1 MSDDDEDDFDR
12 IIKLIIVGDSGVG
25 KTNVLTR
32 FTDNQ
37 FNLESKATI
46 GVEFKSRSLKLKG

>member
-1 MSDDDEDDFDR
+1 MSDEEEDDFDR

-32 FTDNQ
+32 FTDN
-37 FNLESKATI
+37 
-46 GVEFKSRSLKLKG
+46 

>member
-1 MSDDDEDDFDR
+1 MSDEDEDDFDR

-32 FTDNQ
+32 FTDN
-37 FNLESKATI
+37 
-46 GVEFKSRSLKLKG
+46 